1 MSGNIIGSTNIDDLP
16 GSEEYQNYETPAY
29 LDDRT
34 NQIANMN
41 NNGNV
46 NLNRNLDVPRLVN
59 ANVTANINNKSK
71 DVSSFKFSSE
81 DSYYDIIMSYFTKE
95 NLVLLII
102 LYIACLRQS
111 DEYTRKLLLNVPFN
125 LAHNNVA
132 STIIKCIILLIVYL
146 IVKQYV

>member
-41 NNGNV
+41 NNVNV

-59 ANVTANINNKSK
+59 ANVTANIHKKSK
-71 DVSSFKFSSE
+71 DVS
-81 DSYYDIIMSYFTKE
+81 
-95 NLVLLII
+95 
-102 LYIACLRQS
+102 
-111 DEYTRKLLLNVPFN
+111 
-125 LAHNNVA
+125 
-132 STIIKCIILLIVYL
+132 
-146 IVKQYV
+146 